1 MRRLAKSIQKEAKYV
16 DEKSAFMNEMK
27 AGSHLRDA
35 KEAVLTLRER
45 PKVGKRLVKVGA
57 ALLLSPD
64 PFGDV
69 PGGVLIA
76 SGLAMAKYRDAAGLA
91 DIKPNIRK
99 MFKDF
104 ESGTI

>member
-16 DEKSAFMNEMK
+16 HEKSSFMSNVK
-27 AGSHLRDA
+27 SGSQLSDARD
-35 KEAVLTLRER
+35 AVLTLRER

-57 ALLLSPD
+57 VLVLSPD
-64 PFGDV
+64 PFGDI

-91 DIKPNIRK
+91 DIKPNIRR
-99 MFKDF
+99 MLKDF
-104 ESGTI
+104 ESGIL

>member
-16 DEKSAFMNEMK
+16 HEKSSFMNNVK
-27 AGSHLRDA
+27 SGSQLSDARD
-35 KEAVLTLRER
+35 AVLTLRER

-57 ALLLSPD
+57 VLVLSPD
-64 PFGDV
+64 PFGDI

-91 DIKPNIRK
+91 DIKPNIRR
-99 MFKDF
+99 MLRDF
-104 ESGTI
+104 ESGIL